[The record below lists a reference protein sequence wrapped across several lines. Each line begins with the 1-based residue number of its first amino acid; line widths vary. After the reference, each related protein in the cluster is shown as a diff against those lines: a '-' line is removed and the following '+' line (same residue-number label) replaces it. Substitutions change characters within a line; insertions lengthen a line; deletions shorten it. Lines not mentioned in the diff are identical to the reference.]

1 MGRKNLRYL
10 KTRSANS
17 AITVQKPALTAKH
30 SANPETAFQLI
41 PVTEALSGSQ
51 FCSSHDLKNPTSVG
65 LSEAVLHNSEF
76 VLIFM
81 RRTRVVASGENCNSL
96 TKAPPRY
103 SLQLASHFDNTFQ
116 VTENKTPELNE
127 RLLRFAFGP
136 KSDSGAGSFGLFAAE
151 RA

>member
-76 VLIFM
+76 VRSV
-81 RRTRVVASGENCNSL
+81 RRTRVPTWGENCNNF

-103 SLQLASHFDNTFQ
+103 SLQLASHFGNTFQ